1 MKRDGGNVRRSE
13 RTLADLHREVVP
25 YTFRKSSL
33 AKWFLTREPYR
44 KKMPFCPLMS
54 KLNIITQV
62 LSVPLME
69 GLEEEIIHFLYDS
82 FFSLFHLWNENKQKF
97 SVL

>member
-1 MKRDGGNVRRSE
+1 MLE
-13 RTLADLHREVVP
+13 EVKGP
-25 YTFRKSSL
+25 LQTCIEKL
-33 AKWFLTREPYR
+33 FLIPLENPLLLNGLSQGSHTE